1 MTARGG
7 YGIAWRVVLVIL
19 VLGAIA
25 VGLLH
30 TTDLETELPQ
40 EETAPPGEEVSYT
53 APDTISVRVLNGAG
67 VNGLAWSVQR
77 FLLSFRDSVVFLA
90 PGDPA
95 NADRMSYRETVVVS
109 RRKDLSAA
117 MTVAERLW
125 LGKENVV
132 WELPPPGGEAEVDVV
147 LYLGEDLA
155 EKRRLLVPYGSHQ

>member
-30 TTDLETELPQ
+30 TTDLETELPR
-40 EETAPPGEEVSYT
+40 EEATPPGEVSYT

-95 NADRMSYRETVVVS
+95 NADRMSYQETVVAS

-132 WELPPPGGEAEVDVV
+132 WELPAPGEETEVDVV
-147 LYLGEDLA
+147 LYLGEDLG
-155 EKRRLLVPYGSHQ
+155 EKHRLLVPYGSHQ

>member
-7 YGIAWRVVLVIL
+7 YGIAWRLVLVIL
-19 VLGAIA
+19 VMGAIA

-30 TTDLETELPQ
+30 TTGLETE
-40 EETAPPGEEVSYT
+40 PPLERDESPEQVAAYT

-67 VNGLAWSVQR
+67 VDGLAWSVQR

-95 NADRMSYRETVVVS
+95 NADRMSYSETVVVS
-109 RRKDLSAA
+109 CSEDLSAA
-117 MTVAERLW
+117 LAVAERLW
-125 LGKENVV
+125 LGRDNVV
-132 WELPPPGGEAEVDVV
+132 WRLPRPGSEADVDVV